1 MDKKEI
7 DERLY
12 KLEKF
17 LYDLN
22 EIQDEKNINL
32 SEEYKKLDDIY
43 SNNFRHDYSKIF
55 QVLTDMDKKDTN
67 NALFITQLSSKI
79 EFLYNKSD
87 NHTFFENK
95 DYLKNG
101 LHKLYDHINLDV
113 ARITYMKDINQ
124 KTEDVRKESEK
135 NKIKTEDDISDL
147 LIKTKDLKDKLD
159 NQIQKNRLLE
169 KKLKSQVKTTKEI
182 EKNLKD
188 YNKEILGVM
197 GIFLTIF
204 SIISINLDA
213 YKAVS
218 GLSLSRILLLFVGI
232 NLSLFLILNFMFGFI
247 KDVLVSK
254 NVLVNKTNNYFWYT
268 FLGLAIIGTIIV
280 INMRYVPET
289 RIQKIEDL
297 QLRIEK
303 LEIKNK
309 LKKQ

>member
-7 DERLY
+7 DKRLY

-95 DYLKNG
+95 DYLKNA

-169 KKLKSQVKTTKEI
+169 KKLKSQVRTTKEI

>member
-1 MDKKEI
+1 MNKKEV
-7 DERLY
+7 DKRLH

-22 EIQDEKNINL
+22 EIQNEENINL
-32 SEEYKKLDDIY
+32 PEEYKKLDDIY

-79 EFLYNKSD
+79 EFLYNKSE
-87 NHTFFENK
+87 NYAFFENK
-95 DYLKNG
+95 DYLKNA

-159 NQIQKNRLLE
+159 SQIEKNRLLE
-169 KKLKSQVKTTKEI
+169 KKLKSQVKITKEI

-188 YNKEILGVM
+188 YNKEVLGVM

-254 NVLVNKTNNYFWYT
+254 NVLVNKTNNYFCYT
-268 FLGLAIIGTIIV
+268 FLGLAIIGIIVV

-303 LEIKNK
+303 LEMKNK
-309 LKKQ
+309 LKK

>member
-1 MDKKEI
+1 MNKKEI
-7 DERLY
+7 DERLH

-22 EIQDEKNINL
+22 EIQDEENINL
-32 SEEYKKLDDIY
+32 PEEYKKLDDIY

-79 EFLYNKSD
+79 EFLYNKSE
-87 NHTFFENK
+87 NYAFFENK
-95 DYLKNG
+95 DYLKNA

-159 NQIQKNRLLE
+159 SQIEKNRLLE
-169 KKLKSQVKTTKEI
+169 KKLKSQVKITKEI

-188 YNKEILGVM
+188 YNKEVLGVM

-268 FLGLAIIGTIIV
+268 FLGLAFIGIIVV

-303 LEIKNK
+303 LEMKNK
-309 LKKQ
+309 LKK

>member
-1 MDKKEI
+1 MNKKEI
-7 DERLY
+7 DERLH

-17 LYDLN
+17 LYNLN
-22 EIQDEKNINL
+22 KIQDEENINL
-32 SEEYKKLDDIY
+32 LEEYKKLDDIY

-55 QVLTDMDKKDTN
+55 QVLTDIDKKDTN

-79 EFLYNKSD
+79 EFLYNKSE
-87 NHTFFENK
+87 NYAFFENK
-95 DYLKNG
+95 DYLKNA

-159 NQIQKNRLLE
+159 SQIEKNRLLE
-169 KKLKSQVKTTKEI
+169 KKLKSQVKITKEI

-188 YNKEILGVM
+188 YNKEVLGVM

-268 FLGLAIIGTIIV
+268 FLGLAIIGTIVV

-303 LEIKNK
+303 LEMENK
-309 LKKQ
+309 LKK

>member
-1 MDKKEI
+1 MNKKEI
-7 DERLY
+7 DERLH

-17 LYDLN
+17 LYNLN
-22 EIQDEKNINL
+22 KIQDEENINL
-32 SEEYKKLDDIY
+32 LEEYKKLDDIY

-55 QVLTDMDKKDTN
+55 QVLTDIDKKDTN

-79 EFLYNKSD
+79 EFLYNKSE
-87 NHTFFENK
+87 NYAFFENK
-95 DYLKNG
+95 DYLKNA

-159 NQIQKNRLLE
+159 SQIEKTRLLE
-169 KKLKSQVKTTKEI
+169 KKLKSQVKITKEI

-188 YNKEILGVM
+188 YNKEVLGVM

-268 FLGLAIIGTIIV
+268 FLGLAIIGTIVV

-303 LEIKNK
+303 LEMENK
-309 LKKQ
+309 LKK